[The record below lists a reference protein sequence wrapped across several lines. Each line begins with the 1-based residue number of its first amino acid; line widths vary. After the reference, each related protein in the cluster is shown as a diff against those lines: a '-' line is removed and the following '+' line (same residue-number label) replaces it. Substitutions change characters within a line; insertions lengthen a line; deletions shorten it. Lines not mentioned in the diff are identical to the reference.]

1 MSSDRSMLKVKCFAI
16 SLIVDVCETLIQV
29 MQNYLNIQFIQ
40 RRRGKIDNKR
50 KRQVMQSYFNII
62 LIQRR

>member
-1 MSSDRSMLKVKCFAI
+1 MSSNRSMLKAKCFAI

-62 LIQRR
+62 LIHRR